1 MKYSFCLL
9 KHYIYTKSQCLF
21 IKKKLYIFI
30 LILFCF
36 MFDYKTLENF
46 KRQCFSSM
54 HPYNLA
60 FFK

>member
-1 MKYSFCLL
+1 MLI
-9 KHYIYTKSQCLF
+9 H
-21 IKKKLYIFI
+21 KKKIIYLYFNFI
-30 LILFCF
+30 LLHV
-36 MFDYKTLENF
+36 DYKTLENF